1 MRLDT
6 IIYIRPLSF
15 RCIGFLLYL
24 QPMRKHILALL
35 FLIWVWKVSG
45 QCPQITAMT
54 YSASPRETYC
64 PGKSLPFSIF
74 GTRWSVNS
82 SVEIYG
88 SGSPSFN
95 PLRGEGVSLGRKNL
109 NELTCN
115 PSACPLVNTIYV
127 DGCGSEDNE
136 MVIMSS
142 GGGLNYT
149 DIVID
154 FDSDNNPNFCA
165 GCGDIG
171 VDCNLTPLN
180 SLPGCTTLKI
190 AAGDGYVPPNA
201 LVVIF
206 TSSSANSIQSFSTI
220 CGFPVDVY
228 AFKSTCN
235 RGGVGAFTN
244 KGEAIGTRNT
254 IVRTCVSCAQD
265 IVYNTEDNRF
275 SGVDGDVLNVSA
287 TNEVTPGTFP
297 CTQAIGSPVP
307 LPFTLETTL
316 PASLCGVTTIYF
328 KAVIRDQGCETV
340 YDVPV
345 PFTNFTCP
353 AVTIQALPDSSIC
366 RGASTNLFVSPA
378 QWNRYQWS
386 TNRNGST
393 IPVMPGSNTIY
404 TVTVTDGQGCTTTD
418 QLEVKVTNPPIA
430 RITAFPNDSVCAGET
445 VTLMATTGPGFAY
458 KWSDGSTRSTLSTT
472 LTATKRYDV
481 TITNN
486 SCPGKDSIFLTTLSP
501 EECFSSGCPEVV
513 IQPFGKTICNSG
525 GIQTLVAILGTG
537 PTGGTF
543 TWSGPGITQPTGLF
557 DPQAAGI
564 GAHALTVT
572 YRLDT
577 CTWDLTDTVMVIN
590 PAATVISAAEYCR
603 SANETTLPVQL
614 SFNGIGPF
622 TIYYTL
628 DGQPSRDTVIDE
640 RQVTLLIPL
649 NGRPAFFRLDSIYD
663 GSCQGM
669 VVGNDEITIIHPLTY
684 RKVEVRCVGDF
695 TRFTVTLELDGDRF
709 NRYALNVP
717 GTWNGKR
724 FTSAPLPV
732 ATAAVLELQS
742 RCDTISA
749 SVPPP
754 QCVCA
759 ADAGTL
765 RITFD
770 TFLYCSGSLPGTIN
784 LTVETPAQA
793 GFGQQH
799 WYILHDGKADSIGT
813 VIFTS
818 PTAQINTNNQD
829 LLPAL
834 YVAQSAVV
842 SLDEN
847 NQPDWSLPCLDLS
860 NPQYVRVAL
869 PPTATLTDSVVIV
882 CGDQDSVAVPVNIT
896 GRPPVTLSFLQNSIP
911 LQITAPASG
920 NTSILLSAAIP
931 TLLQLT
937 AIEDAVCSNQARGS
951 LEILLVENDTGY
963 MNIGLCPGDTM
974 TWRPKGYRG
983 PAKSFHAGHRQ
994 DTFWLKTL
1002 DGCDSL
1008 VEATVKDLTPG
1019 IRLFERNFCR
1029 GGFPIPLEGR
1039 FYDDKNTTDTI
1050 VSRFKAANGCDS
1062 FIYVKIN
1069 VLEPV
1074 RDTIRP
1080 RLCLEDTVRYGGV
1093 LFGFD
1098 YEVEGE
1104 LRFSGAAA
1112 NGCDSFLYVAV
1123 EFLEDGQ
1130 GFINVEICP
1139 RDTIVVGPEK
1149 FGAFRKSGV
1158 VILPNGGVNGCDSI
1172 VVVNLRDRRL
1182 PIGPTQTFIICPKDT
1197 IRPFNIVYHA
1207 ERRIG
1212 VDTLFGAAADG
1223 CDSLVPV
1230 QIQLKIEPEFIL
1242 DPILCPGESVIV
1254 NGTTYNA
1261 TNPTGLEILS
1271 RAATNQCD
1279 SIVSIQLSFYE
1290 EVVDTL
1296 VIPLC
1301 IGADITIGGV
1311 TFDRSNPEGQV
1322 VAGQKVTGCDS
1333 LVYVIIQDASL
1344 LEGKL
1349 DVKLCPGASFE
1360 LEGEVFNAARPS
1372 GDVLLVAGSVD
1383 GCDSLV
1389 HVAVTFYDT
1398 IRFLLQETLCVGDT
1412 VLVNGI
1418 PYYAGQTQ
1426 GVETLA
1432 GAGANGCDS
1441 MVVVNLTFLEAE
1453 VTDLE
1458 LHLCPGESTEIGD
1471 QVFDSTHLSGTV
1483 ILPGQ
1488 SEFGCDLIF
1497 NVTAVI
1503 DRITFGVFN
1512 PILCPGQSVLVNGVR
1527 YDESRPQGLELLLNK
1542 NQFGC
1547 DSIVTID
1554 LQFRPINVQSTSLVS
1569 GCNGQITKSVTI
1581 TSTDFGLPP
1590 YRVDIPGKP
1599 VVTIGQ
1605 LPYTFL
1611 VADSAKTVT
1620 YELTDANGCK
1630 AQETVIFDTIASNSI
1645 TLGPDQVIKLG
1656 ESTTIEA
1663 ISNFPIASYTLL
1675 GADNTSCTNCLPLTI
1690 QPLRTIQYR
1699 LKALDA
1705 SGCTSE
1711 DDITI
1716 TVEQLYRLYIPNIF
1730 SPNGDNVNDYFVLGG
1745 DENLTMIHKLQ
1756 IFDPWGELVFE
1767 AREYFPDAA
1776 QPAWDGRFHGELM
1789 KPGVFV
1795 YLVEASFID
1804 GARRTWSGDL
1814 TLMR

>member
-1 MRLDT
+1 MNT

-15 RCIGFLLYL
+15 RCIGFLVYL
-24 QPMRKHILALL
+24 QPMRKHILTLL
-35 FLIWVWKVSG
+35 FLTGVGKIYG
-45 QCPQITAMT
+45 QCPQITTIA
-54 YSASPRETYC
+54 YSTSPRETYC

-74 GTRWSVNS
+74 GTRWNATS

-88 SGSPSFN
+88 GSTGTFN
-95 PLRGEGVSLGRKNL
+95 PLNGEGVSLGRKNL
-109 NELTCN
+109 SELTCD
-115 PSACPLVNTIYV
+115 PTACPAVNTIYV
-127 DGCGSEDNE
+127 NACGSEDNE
-136 MVIMSS
+136 MVILTT
-142 GGGLNYT
+142 GGGVNYRE
-149 DIVID
+149 IVID
-154 FDSDNNPNFCA
+154 FDPFNNDPGFCA
-165 GCGDIG
+165 ECEDIG
-171 VDCNLTPLN
+171 RGCNLTPVT
-180 SLPGCTTLKI
+180 SLPGCSNLKV
-190 AAGDGYVPPNA
+190 AGADGYVPPNA
-201 LVVIF
+201 VIVIF
-206 TSSSANSIQSFSTI
+206 TSAQANPAQSFATL
-220 CGFPVDVY
+220 CGFPTDVY
-228 AFKSTCN
+228 AFKSMCN
-235 RGGVGAFTN
+235 RGGVGGFTN
-244 KGEAIGTRNT
+244 KGEATGLRRTV
-254 IVRTCVSCAQD
+254 VRTCISCAQEIIYD
-265 IVYNTEDNRF
+265 TEDSRF
-275 SGVDGDVLNVSA
+275 RGMDGDALTVAADGQA
-287 TNEVTPGTFP
+287 TPVFLA
-297 CTQAIGSPVP
+297 CTQALGFPAIV
-307 LPFTLETTL
+307 PFTLETTL
-316 PASLCGVTTIYF
+316 PASLCGITTIHF
-328 KAVIRDQGCETV
+328 KAVIRDKGCETV
-340 YDVPV
+340 YDVAT

-353 AVTIQALPDSSIC
+353 VVTIQALPDSSIC
-366 RGASTNLFVSPA
+366 RGASTTLFTTGSWRTYSWNTNVTRATLPISPT
-378 QWNRYQWS
+378 
-386 TNRNGST
+386 TNNEYR
-393 IPVMPGSNTIY
+393 I
-404 TVTVTDGQGCTTTD
+404 TVTDGQGCTATD
-418 QLEVKVTNPPIA
+418 EIQVRVNVPPIA
-430 RITAFPNDSVCAGET
+430 RITATPNDSVCAGET
-445 VTLMATTGPGFAY
+445 VTLMATTGQGFTY
-458 KWSDGSTRSTLSTT
+458 KWSDGSTKDRLSTT
-472 LTATKRYDV
+472 LTAAQRFDV

-486 SCPGKDSIFLTTLSP
+486 NCPGKDSIFLITLSP

-513 IQPFGKTICNSG
+513 IQPFGKSICNSG
-525 GIQTLVAILGTG
+525 GIQTLVASLGTG
-537 PTGGTF
+537 PTEGTF
-543 TWSGPGITQPTGLF
+543 TWSGPGIIQPTGIF
-557 DPQAAGI
+557 DPQTAGV
-564 GAHALTVT
+564 GAHVLTVT

-577 CTWDLTDTVMVIN
+577 CTWQLTDTIRVFN
-590 PAATVISAAEYCR
+590 PAGILLSAADYCLGA
-603 SANETTLPVQL
+603 SESTLPVQL

-628 DGQPSRDTVIDE
+628 DGQTSRDTVLDE
-640 RQVTLLIPL
+640 RQVTLLLPL
-649 NGRPAFFRLDSIYD
+649 QGRPAFFRLDSIYD
-663 GSCQGM
+663 GACKGM
-669 VVGNDEITIIHPLTY
+669 VIGNDEITIIQPLTY
-684 RKVEVRCVGDF
+684 RLVEVRCVGDF

-724 FTSAPLPV
+724 FTSDPLPV
-732 ATAAVLELQS
+732 ATAADLELQS
-742 RCDTISA
+742 RCDTIRS
-749 SVPPP
+749 SISPP
-754 QCVCA
+754 QCVCTA
-759 ADAGTL
+759 EAGTL

-770 TFLYCSGSLPGTIN
+770 TFLYCSGSLPGSIN
-784 LTVETPAQA
+784 LTVETAAQA

-799 WYILHDGKADSIGT
+799 LYILHDGKADSIGT
-813 VIFTS
+813 VYSTS
-818 PTAQINTNNQD
+818 PTAMISTNIQD

-842 SLDEN
+842 TLGEN
-847 NQPDWSLPCLDLS
+847 NQPDWNLPCRDLS
-860 NPQYVRVAL
+860 NPQYVLVSP
-869 PPTATLTDSVVIV
+869 PPTASLTDSVVLV
-882 CGDQDSVAVPVNIT
+882 CGGKDSIAVPVNIT

-911 LQITAPASG
+911 LRITAPTNG

-937 AIEDAVCSNQARGS
+937 AIEDAICSNQARGS

-963 MNIGLCPGDTM
+963 VDIGLCPGDTVN
-974 TWRPKGYRG
+974 WRPLGYSG
-983 PAKSFHAGHRQ
+983 PAKTFHAGHRR

-1008 VEATVKDLTPG
+1008 VDATVKDLTPG

-1039 FYDDKNTTDTI
+1039 FYDDKKTTDTLF
-1050 VSRFKAANGCDS
+1050 SRFKAANGCDS
-1062 FIYVKIN
+1062 IIYVKIN

-1104 LRFSGAAA
+1104 LRFNGAAA

-1123 EFLEDGQ
+1123 EFMEDGQ
-1130 GFINVEICP
+1130 GFINAEICP
-1139 RDTIVVGPEK
+1139 RDTIEVGSEK
-1149 FGAFRKSGV
+1149 FGSFRKSGV
-1158 VILPNGGVNGCDSI
+1158 VTLPNGGTNGCDSI
-1172 VVVNLRDRRL
+1172 VIVNLRDRRL
-1182 PIGPTQTFIICPKDT
+1182 PIGPTQTFTICPKDT
-1197 IRPFNIVYHA
+1197 IRPYNNVYHA

-1242 DPILCPGESVIV
+1242 DPILCPGESVLV

-1261 TNPTGLEILS
+1261 TNPFGLEILS
-1271 RAATNQCD
+1271 SAASNQCD

-1360 LEGEVFNAARPS
+1360 LEGEVFDAARPA
-1372 GDVLLVAGSVD
+1372 GDVLLLAASVD

-1389 HVAVTFYDT
+1389 HVTVTFYDT
-1398 IRFLLQETLCVGDT
+1398 LRFLLQETLCAGDT
-1412 VLVNGI
+1412 VLVNGVA
-1418 PYYAGQTQ
+1418 YHSGKSQ
-1426 GVETLA
+1426 GIETLV
-1432 GAGANGCDS
+1432 GAGSHGCDS

-1458 LHLCPGESTEIGD
+1458 LHLCPGEFTVIGD
-1471 QVFDSTHLSGTV
+1471 QVFDSTHLAGTV

-1497 NVTAVI
+1497 NVTVVI
-1503 DRITFGVFN
+1503 DRITFGVLN
-1512 PILCPGQSVLVNGVR
+1512 PILCPGQSVTVNGVR
-1527 YDESRPQGLELLLNK
+1527 YDESRPRGLELLLGK

-1581 TSTDFGLPP
+1581 ISTDFGLPP
-1590 YRVDIPGKP
+1590 YRVEIPGKP

-1611 VADSAKTVT
+1611 VADSAKTIT
-1620 YELTDANGCK
+1620 YLLTDANGCK

-1675 GADNTSCTNCLPLTI
+1675 GGDNTSCTNCLPLTI

-1699 LKALDA
+1699 LKAVDA
-1705 SGCTSE
+1705 AGCTSE
-1711 DDITI
+1711 DDLTI
-1716 TVEQLYRLYIPNIF
+1716 IVEQLYRLHIPNIF
-1730 SPNGDNVNDYFVLGG
+1730 SPNGDNVNDFFILGG

-1767 AREYFPDAA
+1767 AKDYFPDAA
-1776 QPAWDGRFHGELM
+1776 QPAWDGRFHGEIM
-1789 KPGVFV
+1789 KPGVFA
-1795 YLVEASFID
+1795 YIIEASFID